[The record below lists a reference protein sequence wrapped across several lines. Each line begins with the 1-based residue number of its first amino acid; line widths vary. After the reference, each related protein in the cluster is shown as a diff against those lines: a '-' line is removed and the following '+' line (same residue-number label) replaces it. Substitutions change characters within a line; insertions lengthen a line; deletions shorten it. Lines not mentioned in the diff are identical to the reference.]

1 MKIYQVGKEGLK
13 IPDETKV
20 SSRKSRET
28 DGKSGP
34 ARKDRVFLSQDVQ
47 RLIEIEKQRGE
58 AVEARE
64 ELVENIKGK
73 LQKGTYNV
81 TQVAYHLGFNDAFH
95 FSRSFKQRFGIAPSE
110 VQAQQRKSTRTIF
123 LSDELAN

>member
-73 LQKGTYNV
+73 LQKGTYKPDNE
-81 TQVAYHLGFNDAFH
+81 QVAEKMLAFLKGH
-95 FSRSFKQRFGIAPSE
+95 
-110 VQAQQRKSTRTIF
+110 
-123 LSDELAN
+123 DEE